1 MGEEEVVF
9 YEGGWMLLWGYE
21 RMIYCFRLLSY
32 GFKKFFKII
41 EREMVKVRG
50 DILIIEMMELEIIL
64 GRICF

>member
-1 MGEEEVVF
+1 
-9 YEGGWMLLWGYE
+9 
-21 RMIYCFRLLSY
+21 MIYCFRLLSY